1 MPIKILSNNQSVDVL
16 VPCANELKVL
26 NNNIDTLIEIRRRKL
41 ILLGDKEVWGVSVDG
56 VELYYQNRIKYRRNP
71 LLWFISLLSLL
82 IPVIF
87 YKFIFLSV
95 RK

>member
-1 MPIKILSNNQSVDVL
+1 
-16 VPCANELKVL
+16 
-26 NNNIDTLIEIRRRKL
+26 
-41 ILLGDKEVWGVSVDG
+41 VWGVSVDG